1 MRTLSSRLRGAR
13 PETGFPGATAAV
25 GVKNFRNP
33 ETADFIA
40 PTAGK
45 TVGFLFAHG
54 VRRLAPLN

>member
-33 ETADFIA
+33 ETPDFIE
-40 PTAGK
+40 PTAAK
-45 TVGFLFAHG
+45 PVGFLFAHG